1 MASWASTFFF
11 TVPPCLRYVQGWFWT
26 CCYYFLI
33 LSPLPQ
39 SWDCKRVTPHSV
51 ICGAEAAIQGFVN
64 DRPAL
69 SQLSC
74 IPRYLC
80 CSDAVFPISLHLSSP
95 VLCLLKLSLSIVLCF
110 STDPRGYFSQL
121 LKMFIMTFCMN
132 VAFMCW
138 VHVCR
143 CTCTCVCMPEVGLAW
158 DFITDGSFPPCVS
171 VSQQYLSCCFT

>member
-64 DRPAL
+64 DRQHSANWAASPDIYVAL
-69 SQLSC
+69 MQS
-74 IPRYLC
+74 
-80 CSDAVFPISLHLSSP
+80 VPISLHLSSP
-95 VLCLLKLSLSIVLCF
+95 VLCPLKLSLSIVLCF
-110 STDPRGYFSQL
+110 STDSRGYFSQL

-132 VAFMCW
+132 VAFTCG

-158 DFITDGSFPPCVS
+158 DFIIDGSFPPCVS